1 LSISRASPP
10 SQGRKAMDTNGN
22 IPMPRGHGLDT
33 RIWKNIF
40 TDKRIGMG
48 AVSLGCRFPTLL
60 LLATLAVPGWA
71 QSVAGDPGGGNESI
85 RPLNLSIP
93 AYALGSYTAG
103 PPLAGTLDP
112 QRDLADLPDLGSR
125 ARGPGP
131 GQAGRLPYGS
141 GYEARQRQQS
151 SSEGGGFGGGQGNGN
166 GAGSGMGGHGSGSG
180 QGMGGRR

>member
-1 LSISRASPP
+1 
-10 SQGRKAMDTNGN
+10 MDTNGN

-71 QSVAGDPGGGNESI
+71 QSVAGDPGGVNESI

-93 AYALGSYTAG
+93 SYALGSYTAG